1 MPDSENSASAVVR
14 DTTIY
19 LPLEGMLDVEKE
31 CERLSNEREKVTA
44 DIKSREGKL
53 SNASF
58 VNKAPEP
65 VVQRERDSLAE
76 SQAEL
81 EKIDTLLASLCG

>member
-1 MPDSENSASAVVR
+1 L
-14 DTTIY
+14 T
-19 LPLEGMLDVEKE
+19 K
-31 CERLSNEREKVTA
+31 EREKVTA

-53 SNASF
+53 ANENF

-76 SQAEL
+76 SQSEL
-81 EKIDTLLASLCG
+81 EKIDTLLKSLCG

>member
-1 MPDSENSASAVVR
+1 MSKVSNYWDDNAPAPENSASAVVR
-14 DTTIY
+14 DTSIY
-19 LPLEGMLDVEKE
+19 LPLEGMLDVAKE
-31 CERLSNEREKVTA
+31 CERLTKEREKVVA

-53 SNASF
+53 SNENF

-76 SQAEL
+76 SQ
-81 EKIDTLLASLCG
+81 G